1 MERIMDLLTYFS
13 TMCRQLGVHL
23 KAESPSIKA
32 LVSNKK
38 KNIKNGVVARY
49 NFGEFFMDVYYIE
62 NIKGG
67 GVQQVIWL
75 SFFFDREPSITF
87 SVYDILS
94 VIDPENF
101 NCYTYSFVDSNELIK
116 KCFEELT
123 PLLQKLIPELSKVAE
138 NGVEKNKL
146 IENQKQKINAYF
158 GDNVIEANHLL
169 KDSADKILS
178 MMFYNFFQYQINL
191 YILGSPALF
200 FKGKEEKALKSLKKS
215 KYRSL
220 YEDNLLIYLENGGKA
235 PALSQTAADA
245 SSEKGTARQGTDA
258 KGSLKILLYT
268 LLLIIPFSAIMIGL
282 FFALTSLTVT
292 DSLFIYGIKEN
303 LIFLPFFS
311 TLPAVAVALNIFFK
325 KKEKN
330 KDVHIPA
337 LPPKAKTVLKYFT
350 ILAESIAIITLFSC
364 VNSTLVLRDNDFLYS
379 TEDFPLSRTSCQYS
393 SIDYAAIV
401 EGYNYNGKFQEDPHI
416 VFVTKSGTTI
426 DLYNSTFLSA
436 EIFKKETES
445 FFKEKGI
452 KIKTLKT
459 TD

>member
-1 MERIMDLLTYFS
+1 MDLLTYFS
-13 TMCRQLGVHL
+13 NMCRQLGVNL
-23 KAESPSIKA
+23 KTESPSIKT
-32 LVSNKK
+32 LVTNKK
-38 KNIKNGVVARY
+38 KNNKNGVVARY

-62 NIKGG
+62 NMKGG

-94 VIDPENF
+94 VTDPENF

-116 KCFEELT
+116 SCFDEITE
-123 PLLQKLIPELSKVAE
+123 LLQKLIPELSRISE

-146 IENQKQKINAYF
+146 IEKQKQKINAYF
-158 GDNVIEANHLL
+158 GDNIIEASQFL

-178 MMFYNFFQYQINL
+178 MMFYNFFQYQIDI
-191 YILGSPALF
+191 YVLGSPALF
-200 FKGKEEKALKSLKKS
+200 FKGKEEKALKALKKA

-220 YEDNLLIYLENGGKA
+220 YEDNLLAYLENGGKA
-235 PALSQTAADA
+235 PKLSETANSA
-245 SSEKGTARQGTDA
+245 STEKGTARQGTDA

-268 LLLIIPFSAIMIGL
+268 LLLTIPLSAIMIGL
-282 FFALTSLTVT
+282 FFGLTYLTAT
-292 DSLFIYGIKEN
+292 GSLFIYGIKEN

-311 TLPAVAVALNIFFK
+311 IVPAIAIALNIFLRK
-325 KKEKN
+325 KAKN

-337 LPPKAKTVLKYFT
+337 LQPKAKTILKYFT
-350 ILAESIAIITLFSC
+350 ILAESVAIISLFTC

-393 SIDYAAIV
+393 SIDYAAVV
-401 EGYNYNGKFQEDPHI
+401 EGYTYKGEFQEDEHI

-426 DLYNSTFLSA
+426 DVYNSTFFSA
-436 EIFKKETES
+436 ETFKKETES
-445 FFKEKGI
+445 FLNDKGI
-452 KIKTLKT
+452 EIKTIKT
-459 TD
+459 ID